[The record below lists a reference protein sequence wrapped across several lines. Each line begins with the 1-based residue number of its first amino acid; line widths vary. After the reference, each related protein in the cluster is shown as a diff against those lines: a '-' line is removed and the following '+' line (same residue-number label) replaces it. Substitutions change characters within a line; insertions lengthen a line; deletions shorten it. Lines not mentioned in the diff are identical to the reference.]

1 MTENSSQKNAA
12 DAGKT
17 ENEEISFA
25 DLFEMEENSSVSR
38 VGDVIM
44 GTIVGVVDDHVL
56 VDIGDKAESYI
67 PLSEFH
73 TEGEEV
79 DVNIGDS
86 FEVFVEK
93 RKEEGGLL
101 LSREKAIGIKVWE
114 EIAKIQADDGTIDGK
129 IENRVKGGMSVDIG
143 VPAFLP
149 YSQIDLRPV
158 KDLDALIGETFPFK
172 ILKFNRKRNNVV
184 ISRRAILEQEREKM
198 RSEMRTNLE
207 EGMVVKG
214 TVTNITDYGL
224 FIDLGGM
231 DGLCHIT
238 DLSWG
243 RVSHPSKL
251 YKVSDEI
258 DVKILKYDKDS
269 DRVSLGIKQLRPDP
283 WATVTERYPVGSKT
297 VGKVVSITDYGVFVE
312 IEEGVEGLIHISEM
326 TWSKKP
332 RHPSKLVAV
341 SDEIEVMVLNIET
354 ETKRISLGMKQLQPN
369 PWDLVSENY
378 PVGSIIEGKIKNI
391 TDFGIFIGIEEGI
404 DGLIHVSD
412 LSWTER
418 IKHPTEKYAKSDT
431 IQAVVLKI
439 DRENERFSLGVKQL
453 EPDPWQAALN
463 NYPSG
468 AIVEGKITN
477 VTDFGI
483 FVQLEEGVEGL
494 VHVSE
499 ISKEKINTPVGMY
512 NVDDNLQVMVINV
525 SSKDRKIGLSIK
537 ALDSSS
543 EEGSA
548 EDYKKKQASGPS
560 TLGDLLKA
568 AEAEAA
574 PEADAADADAAPESE
589 VEAEVAA
596 EPEADATEAEAA
608 PETDAADADA
618 APEPEVETEAAEPE
632 ADVAEAAAAP
642 EPEAEAEAA
651 APEAEAADAAVA
663 PEQEVEAEA
672 AEPEADVADAAIAP
686 EPEAKAEEAA
696 DDETEAE
703 TTPEEDTSETEED
716 SDKEKE

>member
-1 MTENSSQKNAA
+1 MTENSTQENAA
-12 DAGKT
+12 DAGKKDS
-17 ENEEISFA
+17 EEMSFA
-25 DLFEMEENSSVSR
+25 DLFEMEENSSVSK
-38 VGDVIM
+38 VGDVIK
-44 GTIVGVVDDHVL
+44 GTVVGIVDDHVL

-67 PLSEFH
+67 PLSEFR
-73 TEGEEV
+73 TEGEEKEIK
-79 DVNIGDS
+79 IGDA

-93 RKEEGGLL
+93 RKEEGGLQ

-129 IENRVKGGMSVDIG
+129 IESRVKGGMSVDIG

-158 KDLDALIGETFPFK
+158 KDLDALIGQSFPFK

-184 ISRRAILEQEREKM
+184 ISRRAILEKEREKM
-198 RSEMRTNLE
+198 RADMRTSLE

-243 RVSHPSKL
+243 RVSHPAKL
-251 YKVSDEI
+251 YKVGDDI
-258 DVKILKYDKDS
+258 DVKILKYDQES

-283 WATVTERYPVGSKT
+283 WATVTERYPIGSKT

-312 IEEGVEGLIHISEM
+312 LEEGVEGLIHISEM

-332 RHPSKLVAV
+332 RHPSKLVTV
-341 SDEIEVMVLNIET
+341 GDEVEIMVLNIET
-354 ETKRISLGMKQLQPN
+354 ESKRISLGMKQLHPN

-418 IKHPTEKYAKSDT
+418 IKHPTEKYAKGDT

-439 DRENERFSLGVKQL
+439 DRENERFSLGIKQL

-463 NYPSG
+463 NYPGG

-499 ISKEKINTPVGMY
+499 ISKEKITTPVGMY
-512 NVDDNLQVMVINV
+512 NVGDSLKVKVINV
-525 SSKDRKIGLSIK
+525 SSKDRKIGLSVK
-537 ALDSSS
+537 AMDEDSG
-543 EEGSA
+543 EDTLK
-548 EDYKKKQASGPS
+548 DYKKKQAAGPA
-560 TLGDLLKA
+560 TIGDLLKEEMESKGTSSKAEA
-568 AEAEAA
+568 APEEAEAAAEEVEAAAEEAEAA
-574 PEADAADADAAPESE
+574 PE
-589 VEAEVAA
+589 
-596 EPEADATEAEAA
+596 EAEAA
-608 PETDAADADA
+608 PEEAEKAAEEVEA
-618 APEPEVETEAAEPE
+618 APEEELEPADE
-632 ADVAEAAAAP
+632 ADAED
-642 EPEAEAEAA
+642 AEAE
-651 APEAEAADAAVA
+651 
-663 PEQEVEAEA
+663 
-672 AEPEADVADAAIAP
+672 
-686 EPEAKAEEAA
+686 
-696 DDETEAE
+696 T
-703 TTPEEDTSETEED
+703 
-716 SDKEKE
+716 DKDKD

>member
-1 MTENSSQKNAA
+1 MTENSTQENAA
-12 DAGKT
+12 DAGKKDS
-17 ENEEISFA
+17 EEMSFA
-25 DLFEMEENSSVSR
+25 DLFEMEENSSVSK
-38 VGDVIM
+38 VGDVIK
-44 GTIVGVVDDHVL
+44 GTVVGIVDDHVL

-67 PLSEFH
+67 PLSEFR
-73 TEGEEV
+73 TEGEEKEIK
-79 DVNIGDS
+79 IGDA

-93 RKEEGGLL
+93 RKEEGGLQ

-129 IENRVKGGMSVDIG
+129 IESRVKGGMSVDIG

-158 KDLDALIGETFPFK
+158 KDLDALIGQSFPFK

-184 ISRRAILEQEREKM
+184 ISRRAILEKEREKM
-198 RSEMRTNLE
+198 RADMRTSLE

-243 RVSHPSKL
+243 RVSHPAKL
-251 YKVSDEI
+251 YKVGDDI
-258 DVKILKYDKDS
+258 DVKILKYDQES

-283 WATVTERYPVGSKT
+283 WATVTERYPIGSKT

-312 IEEGVEGLIHISEM
+312 LEEGVEGLIHISEM

-332 RHPSKLVAV
+332 RHPSKLVTV
-341 SDEIEVMVLNIET
+341 GDEVEIMVLNIET
-354 ETKRISLGMKQLQPN
+354 ESKRISLGMKQLHPN

-418 IKHPTEKYAKSDT
+418 IKHPTEKYAKGDT

-439 DRENERFSLGVKQL
+439 DRENERFSLGIKQL

-463 NYPSG
+463 NYPGG

-499 ISKEKINTPVGMY
+499 ISKEKITTPVGMY
-512 NVDDNLQVMVINV
+512 NVGDSLKVKVINV
-525 SSKDRKIGLSIK
+525 SSKDRKIGLSVK
-537 ALDSSS
+537 AMDEDSG
-543 EEGSA
+543 EDTLK
-548 EDYKKKQASGPS
+548 DYKKKQAAGPA
-560 TLGDLLKA
+560 TIGDLLKEEMESKGTSSKAEA
-568 AEAEAA
+568 APEEAEAAAEEAEAAAEEVEAAAEEAEAA
-574 PEADAADADAAPESE
+574 PE
-589 VEAEVAA
+589 
-596 EPEADATEAEAA
+596 EAEAA
-608 PETDAADADA
+608 PEEAET
-618 APEPEVETEAAEPE
+618 APEAAETAPE
-632 ADVAEAAAAP
+632 EAETAAAAEL
-642 EPEAEAEAA
+642 EPADEADAEDAEAE
-651 APEAEAADAAVA
+651 
-663 PEQEVEAEA
+663 
-672 AEPEADVADAAIAP
+672 
-686 EPEAKAEEAA
+686 
-696 DDETEAE
+696 T
-703 TTPEEDTSETEED
+703 
-716 SDKEKE
+716 DKDKD

>member
-1 MTENSSQKNAA
+1 MTENSTQNNISDESQN
-12 DAGKT
+12 GS
-17 ENEEISFA
+17 EEMSFA
-25 DLFEMEENSSVSR
+25 DLFEMEENSSVSK

-44 GTIVGVVDDHVL
+44 GTVVGIVDEHVL

-67 PLSEFH
+67 PLSEFR
-73 TEGEEV
+73 GEEEEKDIKV
-79 DVNIGDS
+79 GDT

-93 RKEEGGLL
+93 RKEEGGIL

-114 EIAKIQADDGTIDGK
+114 EIARIQAEDGTIEGK

-158 KDLDALIGETFPFK
+158 KDLDALIGQSFPFK
-172 ILKFNRKRNNVV
+172 VLKFNRKRNNVV
-184 ISRRAILEQEREKM
+184 ISRRAILENEREKL
-198 RSEMRTNLE
+198 RAEMRTTLQ

-243 RVSHPSKL
+243 RVSHPAKL
-251 YKVSDEI
+251 YKVGDEI
-258 DVKILKYDKDS
+258 EVKILKYDQET

-283 WATVTERYPVGSKT
+283 WATVAERYPIGSKT
-297 VGKVVSITDYGVFVE
+297 VGRVVSITDYGVFVE

-332 RHPSKLVAV
+332 RHPSKLVSV
-341 SDEIEVMVLNIET
+341 SDEIEVMVLNIEA
-354 ETKRISLGMKQLQPN
+354 ETKRISLGMKQLHPN

-418 IKHPTEKYAKSDT
+418 IKHPSEKYSKGDT

-439 DRENERFSLGVKQL
+439 DRENERFSLGIKQL

-468 AIVEGKITN
+468 AVVEGKITN

-483 FVQLEEGVEGL
+483 FVQLEEGIEGL

-499 ISKEKINTPVGMY
+499 ISKEKISTPVGMY
-512 NVDDNLQVMVINV
+512 NVDDTLQVKVINV

-537 ALDSSS
+537 ALD
-543 EEGSA
+543 ETPG
-548 EDYKKKQASGPS
+548 EDSLKEYKKKQAAGPA
-560 TLGDLLKA
+560 TIGDLLKEEMESKESSKA
-568 AEAEAA
+568 VQEAA
-574 PEADAADADAAPESE
+574 PEEAAAETAPEAEEEAAPE
-589 VEAEVAA
+589 EVAA
-596 EPEADATEAEAA
+596 ETAPEAEEEAA
-608 PETDAADADA
+608 PE
-618 APEPEVETEAAEPE
+618 
-632 ADVAEAAAAP
+632 EAAAETA
-642 EPEAEAEAA
+642 PEAEAEAD
-651 APEAEAADAAVA
+651 EAA
-663 PEQEVEAEA
+663 
-672 AEPEADVADAAIAP
+672 
-686 EPEAKAEEAA
+686 
-696 DDETEAE
+696 
-703 TTPEEDTSETEED
+703 
-716 SDKEKE
+716 KE

>member
-1 MTENSSQKNAA
+1 MTENSTQENAA
-12 DAGKT
+12 DAGKKDS
-17 ENEEISFA
+17 EEMSFA
-25 DLFEMEENSSVSR
+25 DLFEMEENSSVSK
-38 VGDVIM
+38 VGDVIK
-44 GTIVGVVDDHVL
+44 GTVVGIVDDHVL

-67 PLSEFH
+67 PLSEFR
-73 TEGEEV
+73 TEGEEKEIK
-79 DVNIGDS
+79 IGDA

-93 RKEEGGLL
+93 RKEEGGLQ

-129 IENRVKGGMSVDIG
+129 IESRVKGGMSVDIG

-158 KDLDALIGETFPFK
+158 KDLDALIGQSFPFK

-184 ISRRAILEQEREKM
+184 ISRRAILEKEREKM
-198 RSEMRTNLE
+198 RADMRTSLE

-243 RVSHPSKL
+243 RVSHPAKL
-251 YKVSDEI
+251 YKVGDDI
-258 DVKILKYDKDS
+258 DVKILKYDQES

-283 WATVTERYPVGSKT
+283 WATVTERYPIGSKT

-312 IEEGVEGLIHISEM
+312 LEEGVEGLIHISEM

-332 RHPSKLVAV
+332 RHPSKLVTV
-341 SDEIEVMVLNIET
+341 GDEVEIMVLNIET
-354 ETKRISLGMKQLQPN
+354 ESKRISLGMKQLHPN

-418 IKHPTEKYAKSDT
+418 IKHPTEKYAKGDT

-439 DRENERFSLGVKQL
+439 DRENERFSLGIKQL

-463 NYPSG
+463 NYPGG

-499 ISKEKINTPVGMY
+499 ISKEKITTPVGMY
-512 NVDDNLQVMVINV
+512 NVGDSLKVKVINV
-525 SSKDRKIGLSIK
+525 SSKDRKIGLSVK
-537 ALDSSS
+537 AMDEDSG
-543 EEGSA
+543 EDTLK
-548 EDYKKKQASGPS
+548 DYKKKQAAGPA
-560 TLGDLLKA
+560 TIGDLLKEEMESKGTSSKAEA
-568 AEAEAA
+568 APEEAEAAAEEVEAAAEEAEAAAEEAEAA
-574 PEADAADADAAPESE
+574 PEEAETAPEAAE
-589 VEAEVAA
+589 TAPEEAETAA
-596 EPEADATEAEAA
+596 EEVEAA
-608 PETDAADADA
+608 PEEA
-618 APEPEVETEAAEPE
+618 ET
-632 ADVAEAAAAP
+632 AAAAEL
-642 EPEAEAEAA
+642 EPADEADAEDAEAE
-651 APEAEAADAAVA
+651 
-663 PEQEVEAEA
+663 
-672 AEPEADVADAAIAP
+672 
-686 EPEAKAEEAA
+686 
-696 DDETEAE
+696 T
-703 TTPEEDTSETEED
+703 
-716 SDKEKE
+716 DKDKD